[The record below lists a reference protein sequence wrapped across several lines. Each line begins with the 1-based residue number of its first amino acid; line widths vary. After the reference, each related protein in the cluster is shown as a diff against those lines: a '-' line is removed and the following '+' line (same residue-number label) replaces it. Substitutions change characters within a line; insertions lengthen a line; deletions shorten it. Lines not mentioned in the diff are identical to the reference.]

1 MPLNYFIRI
10 NRLREYAFHG
20 VLPQERITGTTFYI
34 TLEAE
39 ISVEECA
46 YDSDLLQGTINY
58 DDILKCI
65 HEQMQEPVNTLE
77 HLTYKTS
84 QKLLNDFPTIKSLNL
99 LIEKENPPT
108 QFPCKEIG
116 VKIQITR

>member
-1 MPLNYFIRI
+1 MSLNYFIHI

-39 ISVEECA
+39 ISVQKYA
-46 YDSDLLQGTINY
+46 YESDLLQGTINY
-58 DDILKCI
+58 DHILKCI
-65 HEQMQEPVNTLE
+65 HELMQEPVNTLE